1 MSELFWQGDGSTS
14 TPFYLCAATHGR
26 GIWRSN
32 FPILSGVYVD
42 KNHTGLENGTIA
54 RPYNTFQEALV
65 AAGHGSEIIFKS
77 SGDHEEIPASAAAV
91 IADKRITITLE
102 NNGTSSPLPVV
113 IK

>member
-1 MSELFWQGDGSTS
+1 MCIRD
-14 TPFYLCAATHGR
+14 R
-26 GIWRSN
+26 
-32 FPILSGVYVD
+32 
-42 KNHTGLENGTIA
+42 NGTIA

-91 IADKRITITLE
+91 IADKRITITLD
-102 NNGTSSPLPVV
+102 NNGSGTPLPVV